1 MIRTIEPKRDQEGK
15 LYHFCPLKQENIG
28 EAICDGCEFR
38 DSVEYLPTKYRVHC
52 TFSKGGV
59 ELIQFDVPKA
69 YSEIKGLR
77 GNDVIKSSRH
87 TWVEP
92 KLDGARALVHC
103 TPEGVFITSLM
114 RNKEGEYNQFQD
126 NVPHLRDHPT
136 LVDWGKDGY
145 TIFDG
150 EIIMGGTLGSTMGVV
165 GGKPE
170 HAVKIQEEHGPATL
184 YLFDVS
190 RFQNEDTSGMSLSNR
205 RCLLEAIFDEESIY
219 AWESIKLVPVA
230 IADTVD
236 AKQALLEEALREGYE
251 GLVIKD
257 PSSTYHESRAWLKV
271 KQHLSVDGQVTGWH
285 PGSAG
290 GKWENSLG
298 DLAISVIDDATG
310 KLREICTVIPGD
322 DVTRARLY
330 SQLKDMNEQ
339 EILDLDM
346 IIELEG
352 QGWSK
357 EYRIRHPRI
366 LRYRVDRS
374 DPNGVDFSKVER
386 I

>member
-1 MIRTIEPKRDQEGK
+1 MRTINPKRDQEGK

-59 ELIQFDVPKA
+59 ELIQFKIPKA
-69 YSEIKGLR
+69 YAEVEGLR

-103 TPEGVFITSLM
+103 TPDGVFITSRR

-136 LVDWGKDGY
+136 LVALGKDGY
-145 TIFDG
+145 TILDG
-150 EIIMGGTLGSTMGVV
+150 EIIMGDTLGSTMGVV
-165 GGKPE
+165 GGSPE
-170 HAVKIQEEHGPATL
+170 HAIKIQEEYGQATL
-184 YLFDVS
+184 YLFDIS
-190 RFQNEDTSGMSLSNR
+190 RKAGQDISYLTLMSRRNILEDTFEDLIHIR
-205 RCLLEAIFDEESIY
+205 
-219 AWESIKLVPVA
+219 LVPTQL
-230 IADTVD
+230 ADTAED
-236 AKQALLEEALREGYE
+236 KQNLLEEAIRAGYE

-257 PSSTYHESRAWLKV
+257 PNSEYGESRAWLKV
-271 KQHLSVDGQVTGWH
+271 KQHLSVDAQVTGWH
-285 PGSAG
+285 PGSVG

-298 DLAISVIDDATG
+298 DLAVSVDDMATG
-310 KLREICTVIPGD
+310 ELREICTVIPGD
-322 DVTRARLY
+322 DATRARLY
-330 SQLKDMNEQ
+330 AQLSMLNEQ
-339 EILDLDM
+339 AILDLGM
-346 IIELEG
+346 IVELEG

-374 DPNGVDFSKVER
+374 DPNEVDFSKVER